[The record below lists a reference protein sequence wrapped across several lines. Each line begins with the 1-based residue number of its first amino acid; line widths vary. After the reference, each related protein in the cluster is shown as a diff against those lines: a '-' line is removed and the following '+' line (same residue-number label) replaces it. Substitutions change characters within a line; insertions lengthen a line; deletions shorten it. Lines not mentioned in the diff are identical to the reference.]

1 MGLQD
6 VVEETVGEVMA
17 KCDALKRENEEL
29 RYSNANLVEARNC
42 YLSDAKEAEAEVEDL
57 KRENEKLRTESG
69 FLEAGARKLEAR
81 IAALE
86 KENEE
91 LRGRVARM
99 NVAHRDAMDRAVDG
113 MAVQRDRIL
122 ELEAALERLER
133 EYYATAKAK
142 FEARIAQLE
151 VVYVEAAKIVQ
162 LEHDALIEALRAVD
176 AKE

>member
-29 RYSNANLVEARNC
+29 RGTI
-42 YLSDAKEAEAEVEDL
+42 K
-57 KRENEKLRTESG
+57 
-69 FLEAGARKLEAR
+69 
-81 IAALE
+81 
-86 KENEE
+86 
-91 LRGRVARM
+91 
-99 NVAHRDAMDRAVDG
+99 
-113 MAVQRDRIL
+113 
-122 ELEAALERLER
+122 RLER

>member
-29 RYSNANLVEARNC
+29 RGTI
-42 YLSDAKEAEAEVEDL
+42 K
-57 KRENEKLRTESG
+57 
-69 FLEAGARKLEAR
+69 
-81 IAALE
+81 
-86 KENEE
+86 
-91 LRGRVARM
+91 
-99 NVAHRDAMDRAVDG
+99 
-113 MAVQRDRIL
+113 
-122 ELEAALERLER
+122 RLER

-142 FEARIAQLE
+142 FEARIAALEKENAELQAELDQLSRSVDGPIDRMQARIAKLE